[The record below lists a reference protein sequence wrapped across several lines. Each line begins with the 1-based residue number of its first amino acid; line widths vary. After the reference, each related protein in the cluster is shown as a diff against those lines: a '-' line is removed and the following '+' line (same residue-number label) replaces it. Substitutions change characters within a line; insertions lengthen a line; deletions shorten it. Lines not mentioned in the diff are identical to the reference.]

1 MLINLN
7 TKDAE
12 ANLLY
17 AAFSDRLIGI
27 VPKMANRHGLIA
39 GATGTGKTVS
49 LQVLAEGF
57 SQMGVPVFM
66 ADMKGD
72 LSGVAKEG
80 KMNKFMEKRQ
90 AEFGIEYG
98 FQAFPVEF
106 FDVFKEQGNP
116 IRVTVNDLGSQL
128 LSRILEL
135 NDTQE
140 GVLTIAFRVSREQ
153 NMPME
158 TLDDL
163 RKMLTY
169 VSEHAA
175 ELSATLGA
183 VSTASVGA
191 IQRALLRLEEEG
203 GDKFLC
209 GKSFDVKDFI
219 KTKNGKGVIN
229 ILAADKLGNSPLLY
243 STFLFWLLTALYETL
258 PEVGD
263 ADKPKFVFFFDEAH
277 LLFNDTQKAVL
288 DKIEKIVRLIRSKG
302 VGVYFIT
309 QSPIDIPE
317 NVLAQLGNKIQ
328 HALRAFTPKDQ
339 RTIKSVADGFRANP
353 AFKSEE
359 ALLELETGEAL
370 ISFLDEKGAPTM
382 VERAKMLSPA
392 GQIGPITEEERRE
405 FITKSS
411 FYEKASPVEK
421 KEKVEEK
428 TETKVKEEPKV
439 EDKSDD
445 VLAEVEEMVAEMQE
459 KVDEIAELKNKIGE
473 LASTT
478 KNADAAKEKIKDYKD
493 SAKALRDET
502 KKICRAIERKVDGTS
517 SKDLQKLLTKARRCD
532 DAAESGLGG
541 VTSKYNTVKSKLT
554 DLGVKEKKATEKR
567 NKEILKFLK
576 QLLPTIIKYIKKIF

>member
-12 ANLLY
+12 ANLLH

-153 NMPME
+153 NKPME
-158 TLDDL
+158 TLTDL
-163 RKMLTY
+163 RNMLTY

-209 GKSFDVKDFI
+209 GKSFNVMDFI
-219 KTKNGKGVIN
+219 KTKDGKGVIN

-243 STFLFWLLTALYETL
+243 STFLFWLLTALYENL

-339 RTIKSVADGFRANP
+339 RTIKSVADGFRENP

-392 GQIGPITEEERRE
+392 GQIGPITDEERRE

-411 FYEKASPVEK
+411 FYEKETPAVK

-428 TETKVKEEPKV
+428 AETKVKEEPKV
-439 EDKSDD
+439 EDKSAE
-445 VLAEVEEMVAEMQE
+445 VLAEVEEMVAEMQA
-459 KVDEIAELKNKIGE
+459 KVDEITELKNKIAE
-473 LASTT
+473 FRATT
-478 KNADAAKEKIKDYKD
+478 KNADDAKDDIKDPLAD
-493 SAKALRDET
+493 A
-502 KKICRAIERKVDGTS
+502 
-517 SKDLQKLLTKARRCD
+517 QKLKKEVSQMFRDVAKKVGDSSDKGLKSALSKAEKLD
-532 DAAESGLGG
+532 KAAESGLDK
-541 VTSKYNTVKSKLT
+541 VKKEYDTVRGMLTKLEA
-554 DLGVKEKKATEKR
+554 KEKKEKEKR
-567 NKEILKFLK
+567 NKTILKFLK
-576 QLLPTIIKYIKKIF
+576 DLILAIFKGSKKR

>member
-209 GKSFDVKDFI
+209 GKSFDVMDFI
-219 KTKNGKGVIN
+219 KEKNGKGVIN

-339 RTIKSVADGFRANP
+339 RTIKSVADGFRENP

-370 ISFLDEKGAPTM
+370 ISFLDEKGAPAM

-405 FITKSS
+405 FITKSK
-411 FYEKASPVEK
+411 FYEKETPAVK

-428 TETKVKEEPKV
+428 AEAKVKEEPKV
-439 EDKSDD
+439 EDKS
-445 VLAEVEEMVAEMQE
+445 AEVLTEVEDMVAEMQT
-459 KVDEIAELKNKIGE
+459 KVDEITELKNKIAE
-473 LASTT
+473 FRATT
-478 KNADAAKEKIKDYKD
+478 KNADDAKDDIKEPLAD
-493 SAKALRDET
+493 A
-502 KKICRAIERKVDGTS
+502 
-517 SKDLQKLLTKARRCD
+517 QKLKKEVSQMFRDVAKKVGDSSDKGLKSALSKAEKLD
-532 DAAESGLGG
+532 KAAESGLDK
-541 VTSKYNTVKSKLT
+541 VKKEYDTVRGMLTKLEA
-554 DLGVKEKKATEKR
+554 KEKKEKEKR
-567 NKEILKFLK
+567 NKTILKFLK
-576 QLLPTIIKYIKKIF
+576 DLFLAIFKGSKKR